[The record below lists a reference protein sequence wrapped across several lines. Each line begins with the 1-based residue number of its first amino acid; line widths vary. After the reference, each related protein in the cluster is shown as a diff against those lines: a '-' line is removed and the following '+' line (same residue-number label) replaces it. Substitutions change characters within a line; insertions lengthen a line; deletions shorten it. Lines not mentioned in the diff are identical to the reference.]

1 MRFKGGPK
9 GPPAL
14 LHAKSTRRSVCRRNT
29 SCSREQH
36 QCRSAGRS
44 CAHTTHSPAAW
55 RCRRS
60 SGSLDHRAS
69 PRRSH
74 ASASRRLFLA
84 AYSRSFASARH
95 RSWRT
100 WLPVQSGSP
109 QTSHG
114 RRRIG
119 AARWRFAWRKIAERL
134 RPNASATARYEA
146 PETSTSST
154 AAASGWVQ
162 AVQGRGIPSDY
173 TETKRPAPAA
183 GAEVATPPT
192 TQPPRRDPTIGGG
205 GLLRRVR
212 RTQRDHV
219 AHLGAGSA
227 ALPRRP
233 PPLQPI
239 RPPRTRRPPP
249 KQVRTTLIIRSC
261 PAKAPT
267 PPHTAAPVGVSW
279 CSEESTTTTAPGWRR
294 GGAGQPRARRQPS
307 SSSMMLRVEQSPAL
321 AHPASRCGGRA
332 VSNSSC
338 ERRGSPH

>member
-1 MRFKGGPK
+1 MVELFVTCAGHQGLSVTTAQRRKGGPPK
-9 GPPAL
+9 GPPAFS
-14 LHAKSTRRSVCRRNT
+14 HESTRRNVCRRNT
-29 SCSREQH
+29 SCAFEQH

-74 ASASRRLFLA
+74 ASASRRRFLA
-84 AYSRSFASARH
+84 AYSRSFAFAFASARH

-100 WLPVQSGSP
+100 WLPVPPSGSP

-173 TETKRPAPAA
+173 TETKRAAPEA
-183 GAEVATPPT
+183 GAEVAAPPT
-192 TQPPRRDPTIGGG
+192 PQPPRRDPTIGGG
-205 GLLRRVR
+205 PLRRRVGSSSGQAAR
-212 RTQRDHV
+212 RRGFFGF
-219 AHLGAGSA
+219 GAG
-227 ALPRRP
+227 
-233 PPLQPI
+233 
-239 RPPRTRRPPP
+239 
-249 KQVRTTLIIRSC
+249 
-261 PAKAPT
+261 
-267 PPHTAAPVGVSW
+267 
-279 CSEESTTTTAPGWRR
+279 
-294 GGAGQPRARRQPS
+294 
-307 SSSMMLRVEQSPAL
+307 
-321 AHPASRCGGRA
+321 
-332 VSNSSC
+332 
-338 ERRGSPH
+338 

>member
-1 MRFKGGPK
+1 MVELFVTCAGHQGLSVTTAQRRKGGPPK
-9 GPPAL
+9 GPPAFS
-14 LHAKSTRRSVCRRNT
+14 HESTRRNVCRRNT

-74 ASASRRLFLA
+74 ASASRRRFLA
-84 AYSRSFASARH
+84 AYSRSFAFAFASARH

-100 WLPVQSGSP
+100 WLPVPSGSP

-183 GAEVATPPT
+183 GVEVATPLLRAPSRSIER
-192 TQPPRRDPTIGGG
+192 QGGG
-205 GLLRRVR
+205 PLRRVR
-212 RTQRDHV
+212 RQRRR
-219 AHLGAGSA
+219 ASLA
-227 ALPRRP
+227 ASSPSP
-233 PPLQPI
+233 ST
-239 RPPRTRRPPP
+239 TRRPP
-249 KQVRTTLIIRSC
+249 
-261 PAKAPT
+261 
-267 PPHTAAPVGVSW
+267 
-279 CSEESTTTTAPGWRR
+279 
-294 GGAGQPRARRQPS
+294 
-307 SSSMMLRVEQSPAL
+307 
-321 AHPASRCGGRA
+321 ASDR
-332 VSNSSC
+332 
-338 ERRGSPH
+338 